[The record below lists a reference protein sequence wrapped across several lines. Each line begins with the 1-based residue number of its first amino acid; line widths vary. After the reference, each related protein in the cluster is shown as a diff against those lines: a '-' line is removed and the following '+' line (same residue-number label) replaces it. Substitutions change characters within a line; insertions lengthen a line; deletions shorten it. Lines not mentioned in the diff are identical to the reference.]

1 MQTLKLLIYSK
12 LNLKNS
18 VDIWYKI
25 NPVLGFIAMFVTQDI
40 VLKFF
45 FRKKKILNN
54 GFSIPINSSIILAPT
69 HRSRWDG
76 LILTMAIGRRVTNKD
91 CRFMVTKSEMNG
103 IQGWFLKRLG
113 CFSINQ
119 LSPSLSALRYA
130 IDLIEKGEQLVVFP
144 EGKINKNGKKLV
156 LKEGLYRLARL
167 AAKKTESITIIPIGI
182 AYSKVSPKFR
192 SEFCLSFGQPISMQ
206 DYVNFTIEEFNES
219 LNEKMLKAE
228 KIALKNVGR

>member
-1 MQTLKLLIYSK
+1 
-12 LNLKNS
+12 
-18 VDIWYKI
+18 
-25 NPVLGFIAMFVTQDI
+25 MFFTQDI

-45 FRKKKILNN
+45 FSNKKIINN
-54 GFSIPINSSIILAPT
+54 GFSIPNNSSIILAPT

-76 LILTMAIGRRVTNKD
+76 LVLTMAMGRRITNKD
-91 CRFMVTKSEMNG
+91 CRFMVTKSEMRG

-119 LSPSLSALRYA
+119 LSPSFSTLRYA
-130 IDLIEKGEQLVVFP
+130 ISLVEKGEQLVVFP
-144 EGKINKNGKKLV
+144 EGKINKYGKKIV

-167 AAKKTESITIIPIGI
+167 ATKTTNSITIVPIGI

-192 SEFCLSFGQPISMQ
+192 DKFCLSLGQPISM
-206 DYVNFTIEEFNES
+206 DDCLNLTIKEFNEF
-219 LNEKMLKAE
+219 LNEKMIKAE

>member
-1 MQTLKLLIYSK
+1 M
-12 LNLKNS
+12 NLKNNT
-18 VDIWYKI
+18 VKNIQKI
-25 NPVLGFIAMFVTQDI
+25 NPVLGLIAMFVTQNI
-40 VLKFF
+40 VMRFF
-45 FRKKKILNN
+45 FSKKEIINN
-54 GFSIPINSSIILAPT
+54 GFTIPTNSSIILAPT

-76 LILTMAIGRRVTNKD
+76 LVLTMAMGRRVTNND

-119 LSPSLSALRYA
+119 FSPSLSALRYA
-130 IDLIEKGEQLVVFP
+130 INLIEKGEQLVIFP

-167 AAKKTESITIIPIGI
+167 ATKKTDSIIIIPIGI

-192 SEFCLSFGQPISMQ
+192 SEFCLSFGKPIAMK
-206 DYVNFTIEEFNES
+206 DYLNFTIKEFNKF
-219 LNEKMLKAE
+219 LYTKMIKE
-228 KIALKNVGR
+228 EQIALKNVGR

>member
-1 MQTLKLLIYSK
+1 MK
-12 LNLKNS
+12 KNS
-18 VDIWYKI
+18 LNIWHKI
-25 NPVLGFIAMFVTQDI
+25 NPVLGFIAMFVTQDV
-40 VLKFF
+40 VLRFF
-45 FRKKKILNN
+45 FRKKKILKN

-76 LILTMAIGRRVTNKD
+76 LILTLAMGRRVTKKD
-91 CRFMVTKSEMNG
+91 CRFMVTKSEMRG

-144 EGKINKNGKKLV
+144 EGKINKYGKKLV

-167 AAKKTESITIIPIGI
+167 ATKKTKSIIIIPIGI
-182 AYSKVSPKFR
+182 AYSKVTPNLR
-192 SEFCLSFGQPISMQ
+192 SEFCLSFGKPIAMN
-206 DYVNFTIEEFNES
+206 DYINFTIKEFNNLLSKKMIKE
-219 LNEKMLKAE
+219 EKK
-228 KIALKNVGR
+228 ALKNVGR